1 MESGNEMADFELA
14 TCPYLIPLYSS
25 VTVKFYFVS
34 RQQLS
39 HRQLGTINH
48 GTCMYASDA
57 R

>member
-1 MESGNEMADFELA
+1 MVMESGNEMADFELA

-39 HRQLGTINH
+39 PAQ
-48 GTCMYASDA
+48 AA
-57 R
+57 RDN